1 MSILLH
7 NSYIFIIN
15 QPQSAR
21 AVNCVDLPV
30 RPHSS
35 VSSRLTCLIQPC
47 ATSSTTSEMS
57 RRLLSVCVI
66 FAIFIG
72 AMSYPLSSTP
82 YNASFGGLEQRD
94 NPPYPGRFRNLPIKL
109 MRKTKEG
116 VLIKKPDTKVTA
128 DEQWIL
134 FIGPD
139 GFHAHPGSGKSLI
152 AEHVPAPRTPLGY
165 MPTMQDLGEKATFPT
180 AEERDEVFKKL
191 LTDVPA
197 LHGGAGVSQTDLSYL
212 NGIFAYLAS
221 VKAVSSSRPP
231 EEWMKLYNEMH
242 AVKGYA

>member
-1 MSILLH
+1 
-7 NSYIFIIN
+7 
-15 QPQSAR
+15 
-21 AVNCVDLPV
+21 
-30 RPHSS
+30 
-35 VSSRLTCLIQPC
+35 
-47 ATSSTTSEMS
+47 MS
-57 RRLLSVCVI
+57 RSRLLSVCVI

-94 NPPYPGRFRNLPIKL
+94 NRAYPGRYRNLPIKL

-116 VLIKKPDTKVTA
+116 VLITKPDTKVTA

-139 GFHAHPGSGKSLI
+139 GFHAHPGSGKSLV
-152 AEHVPAPRTPLGY
+152 AEHVPAPRTALGY

>member
-1 MSILLH
+1 
-7 NSYIFIIN
+7 
-15 QPQSAR
+15 
-21 AVNCVDLPV
+21 
-30 RPHSS
+30 
-35 VSSRLTCLIQPC
+35 
-47 ATSSTTSEMS
+47 MS

-94 NPPYPGRFRNLPIKL
+94 NRVYPGRYRNLPIKL

-116 VLIKKPDTKVTA
+116 VLITKPSTKITA
-128 DEQWIL
+128 DEEWIL

-139 GFHAHPGSGKSLI
+139 GFQAHPGPGNTLT
-152 AEHVPAPRTPLGY
+152 AEHIPAPRTALGY
-165 MPTMQDLGEKATFPT
+165 MPTIQDLGEQATFPT
-180 AEERDEVFKKL
+180 SRDRDEVFKKL

-197 LHGGAGVSQTDLSYL
+197 LHGVAGVSQTNLSYL

-231 EEWMKLYNEMH
+231 DEWMRLYNEMH
-242 AVKGYA
+242 AAKGNA